1 MTTLKEACESGNLA
15 KFVKEHRR
23 DPKGDANVFNA
34 TLPAMA
40 GKSQSVPAASSK
52 RNPDG

>member
-1 MTTLKEACESGNLA
+1 MTSLAEAPKTSSVV

-23 DPKGDANVFNA
+23 DPRDNATAFNT

-40 GKSQSVPAASSK
+40 
-52 RNPDG
+52 